1 VVINDQALGAEYHKL
16 HVSGMR
22 SEFATIPTP
31 DLGAVGV
38 ALGGRGRLART
49 VDDVRAAA
57 EEFVAQP
64 GTMMVDVRVSRKV
77 LSVPYRRLHYG
88 QDA

>member
-1 VVINDQALGAEYHKL
+1 
-16 HVSGMR
+16 
-22 SEFATIPTP
+22 
-31 DLGAVGV
+31 V